1 MKSPVQWPVC
11 KCNLSAINSSTEDVS
26 EDLSTE
32 VFKSSTEG
40 HFTHQHDLRV
50 HTRPAFINCANLCV
64 ENLQDIE
71 APVRMDSQKAQKM
84 WTSCCHSSTDLASM
98 FSVRGLVAVVFSDAV
113 FVALCRRSEKG
124 KKGID
129 DGELT
134 RGSASTVR
142 EPASADQN
150 FKPRQ
155 NFIRLSDRGSGAA
168 DWSSILPVHGKRSWT
183 LK

>member
-71 APVRMDSQKAQKM
+71 APVRMDSQKAQKT

-113 FVALCRRSEKG
+113 FVALCRRNEKG
-124 KKGID
+124 KKGTD

-142 EPASADQN
+142 EPA
-150 FKPRQ
+150 
-155 NFIRLSDRGSGAA
+155 
-168 DWSSILPVHGKRSWT
+168 
-183 LK
+183 